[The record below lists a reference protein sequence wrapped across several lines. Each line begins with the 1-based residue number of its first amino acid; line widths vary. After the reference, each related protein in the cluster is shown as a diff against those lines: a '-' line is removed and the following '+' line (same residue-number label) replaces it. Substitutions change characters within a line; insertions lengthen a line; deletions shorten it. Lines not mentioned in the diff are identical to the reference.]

1 MLEEIRKI
9 VRDKAEEEDWKY
21 HIVPV
26 VKYAK
31 QLAVMFKEDE
41 ETAELAALL
50 HDIGRLMHGGENENH
65 EIIGVPEAEKILKEH
80 GYPKAIIDE
89 VKHCVESH
97 RSGKGTPPRT
107 PIARIIANAD
117 AMSHFDALL
126 VFMFWR
132 CKKSDFEEAFRW
144 VDDKIE
150 RDWNKKLT
158 IPEAKELMREKYKAI
173 RLVLDSTKGYR

>member
-1 MLEEIRKI
+1 MTGTIILNASPLPCQIMLEEIRKV

-31 QLAVMFKEDE
+31 QLAVMLKEDE

-50 HDIGRLMHGGENENH
+50 HDIGRLIPGGEKENH
-65 EIIGVPEAEKILKEH
+65 EIIGVPEAEKILKEN
-80 GYPKAIIDE
+80 GYPKDIIDE

-107 PIARIIANAD
+107 SIARIIANAD
-117 AMSHFDALL
+117 A
-126 VFMFWR
+126 
-132 CKKSDFEEAFRW
+132 
-144 VDDKIE
+144 
-150 RDWNKKLT
+150 LT

-173 RLVLDSTKGYR
+173 RLILDSTKRYV